1 MSASG
6 TGLDD
11 ELLALA
17 GGSARTI
24 DLSDSSSDE
33 KARTG
38 SKRESKP
45 STTTSL
51 AKKRRMDLLDES
63 GSEAHAP
70 GSADE
75 DDASDEGGNADRG
88 DPYPYQGIYKSARDM
103 EELMSRN
110 ELEREDILARRRD
123 EIQARRQKFEL
134 QALFKAQKAAAGAT
148 KKKRVVRGGRGG
160 RDRGGSDES
169 EESEEVE
176 EEEKEEEKEEEEEEG
191 SDYDLYGGAA
201 SAAKSRKKKLPG
213 QTDAKS
219 AKLSELRKKRKEKAA
234 GLSSRK
240 MESDDDARGSPVKGR
255 GRRGYASDSAS
266 DVSYSSYS
274 DDDEPSYSRGG
285 KRTTATTSAGAGAGD
300 SSDPPSVADLNAAR
314 ITRELV
320 ESRLYA
326 PRWRETL
333 IGSFF
338 RFSWGTRSVPASTT
352 NPRGGSETIYR
363 IHQVAD
369 VIENPGKFYDLSE
382 DRSDRWCNVF
392 LVFEHDNNEHEAKLN
407 LLSRGDFTESERDRW
422 MAWLKSS
429 EQRVPKKGSVMRK
442 ADELEKFFT
451 SPLTEAD
458 IKKMLDHKKRI
469 RSEAASV
476 MGKSALGGAQ
486 VDSPHGVATPGNAT
500 PTDNGNGVAQVQSLE
515 ARLAAVNERNR
526 ALDRSKMSDVERKAR
541 SSKVA
546 ALQAA
551 KQQQQQQQQQQAQQ
565 QRQAEKKQAERGN
578 GDGQGGVEL
587 TNAKPDSS
595 GMGNGFVTVKN
606 FATTVEVDLGDF

>member
-1 MSASG
+1 MSVSG

-17 GGSARTI
+17 GGSAGTI

-63 GSEAHAP
+63 SSDADAP
-70 GSADE
+70 GSADQ
-75 DDASDEGGNADRG
+75 DDASDEDGNARRG

-103 EELMSRN
+103 EELMSMN

-148 KKKRVVRGGRGG
+148 KKKRVVRGGKGG
-160 RDRGGSDES
+160 RGRGGSDES
-169 EESEEVE
+169 EESEEEQEQE
-176 EEEKEEEKEEEEEEG
+176 EEDG

-219 AKLSELRKKRKEKAA
+219 AKLSELRKKRKEKVA
-234 GLSSRK
+234 GVSSRK
-240 MESDDDARGSPVKGR
+240 VESDDDARGSPVKGR

-369 VIENPGKFYDLSE
+369 VIENPGKFYNLSE
-382 DRSDRWCNVF
+382 DRSGRWCNVF
-392 LVFEHDNNEHEAKLN
+392 LVFEHDNIERKAKLN

-476 MGKSALGGAQ
+476 MGKSALGDAR
-486 VDSPHGVATPGNAT
+486 VDSPRGVATPGNAT

-551 KQQQQQQQQQQAQQ
+551 KQQQQAQQ
-565 QRQAEKKQAERGN
+565 QGQAEKKQAERGN

-587 TNAKPDSS
+587 TNAKPDL
-595 GMGNGFVTVKN
+595 MGNGFVAVKN

>member
-17 GGSARTI
+17 GGSAATI

-63 GSEAHAP
+63 SSDADAP
-70 GSADE
+70 GSADQ
-75 DDASDEGGNADRG
+75 DDASDEDGNAGKG

-103 EELMSRN
+103 EELMSMN

-148 KKKRVVRGGRGG
+148 KKKRVVRGGKGG
-160 RDRGGSDES
+160 RGRGGSDES
-169 EESEEVE
+169 EESEEGQEQE
-176 EEEKEEEKEEEEEEG
+176 EEDG

-234 GLSSRK
+234 GVSSRK
-240 MESDDDARGSPVKGR
+240 VESDDDARGSPVKGR

-338 RFSWGTRSVPASTT
+338 RFSWGTRSVPAFTT

-369 VIENPGKFYDLSE
+369 VIENPGKFYNLSE
-382 DRSDRWCNVF
+382 DRSGRWCNVF

-429 EQRVPKKGSVMRK
+429 EQQVPKKGSVMRK

-451 SPLTEAD
+451 SPLTETD

-476 MGKSALGGAQ
+476 MGKSALGDAR
-486 VDSPHGVATPGNAT
+486 VDSPRGVATPGNAT

-551 KQQQQQQQQQQAQQ
+551 KQQQQQQAQQ
-565 QRQAEKKQAERGN
+565 QGQAEKKQAERGN

-587 TNAKPDSS
+587 TNAKPDL
-595 GMGNGFVTVKN
+595 MGNGFVAVKN